1 MSFPFPPRGRKWLP
15 RGGNGEGAWLD
26 FEAAPQGHYGKLVQF
41 LDYNE
46 PVFRSSPH
54 KGIMERP
61 LFLHYLLAIHFE
73 AAPTRALWKAYFASM
88 SRAQHISKQPPQGHY
103 GKKLR
108 QRIAQD
114 LAFRSSPHKGI
125 MERAM
130 ALGRALSP
138 LFRSSPHK
146 GIMERRS
153 DAASCPS
160 QISKQPPQ
168 GHYGKGAAE
177 SAGVT
182 YTFRSS
188 PHKGIME
195 RGCKTIMR
203 DMTYFE
209 AAPTRALWK
218 DGRRHERKSEKISKQ
233 PPQGHYGKLT
243 TQGAKDTMLFRSS
256 PHKGIMESGREEGTP
271 GTQISKQPPQGHYGK
286 EKKSKCLSK
295 CQFRSSPHKG
305 IMERVR
311 MTFIL
316 SVKYFEA
323 APTRALWKVESLSH
337 DFPPHIS
344 KQPPQGHYGKA
355 IERLKDELIIFRSS
369 PHKGIME
376 RYAGC
381 RTWSGGY
388 FEAAPTRALWKG

>member
-1 MSFPFPPRGRKWLP
+1 MESIFCEHEPR
-15 RGGNGEGAWLD
+15 
-26 FEAAPQGHYGKLVQF
+26 AAY
-41 LDYNE
+41 
-46 PVFRSSPH
+46 
-54 KGIMERP
+54 
-61 LFLHYLLAIHFE
+61 FE
-73 AAPTRALWKAYFASM
+73 AAPTRALWKEIAATHSAG
-88 SRAQHISKQPPQGHY
+88 SRISKQPPQGHY
-103 GKKLR
+103 GKSNGPR
-108 QRIAQD
+108 TRP
-114 LAFRSSPHKGI
+114 FTP
-125 MERAM
+125 
-130 ALGRALSP
+130 
-138 LFRSSPHK
+138 
-146 GIMERRS
+146 
-153 DAASCPS
+153 
-160 QISKQPPQ
+160 ISKQPPQ

-233 PPQGHYGKLT
+233 PPQGHYGK
-243 TQGAKDTMLFRSS
+243 
-256 PHKGIMESGREEGTP
+256 
-271 GTQISKQPPQGHYGK
+271 

-323 APTRALWKVESLSH
+323 APTRALWK
-337 DFPPHIS
+337 
-344 KQPPQGHYGKA
+344 
-355 IERLKDELIIFRSS
+355 
-369 PHKGIME
+369 
-376 RYAGC
+376 
-381 RTWSGGY
+381 
-388 FEAAPTRALWKG
+388 ALLTS

>member
-146 GIMERRS
+146 GIMERR
-153 DAASCPS
+153 
-160 QISKQPPQ
+160 Q
-168 GHYGKGAAE
+168 
-177 SAGVT
+177 
-182 YTFRSS
+182 
-188 PHKGIME
+188 
-195 RGCKTIMR
+195 
-203 DMTYFE
+203 
-209 AAPTRALWK
+209 L
-218 DGRRHERKSEKISKQ
+218 
-233 PPQGHYGKLT
+233 
-243 TQGAKDTMLFRSS
+243 
-256 PHKGIMESGREEGTP
+256 
-271 GTQISKQPPQGHYGK
+271 
-286 EKKSKCLSK
+286 
-295 CQFRSSPHKG
+295 
-305 IMERVR
+305 
-311 MTFIL
+311 
-316 SVKYFEA
+316 
-323 APTRALWKVESLSH
+323 
-337 DFPPHIS
+337 
-344 KQPPQGHYGKA
+344 
-355 IERLKDELIIFRSS
+355 
-369 PHKGIME
+369 
-376 RYAGC
+376 
-381 RTWSGGY
+381 
-388 FEAAPTRALWKG
+388 